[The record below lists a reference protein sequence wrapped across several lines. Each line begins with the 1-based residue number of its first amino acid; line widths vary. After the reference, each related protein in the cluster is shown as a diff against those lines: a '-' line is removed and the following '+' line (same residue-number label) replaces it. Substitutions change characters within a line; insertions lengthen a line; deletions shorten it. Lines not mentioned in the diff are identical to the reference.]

1 VEIPKSKSKNLKP
14 TTMDKKI
21 EKKNWTWQKI
31 AIYAVVVVGVAF
43 LFSTIWKDAGTSKLN
58 VETERL
64 LVDTIHQ
71 GVFQEFIPVTGIVQ
85 PIKTVFID
93 AIEGGR
99 VEEKFVEDGAMMK
112 QGQPILRLSNP
123 DLQLNYLNQE
133 ANTVAQINQIRNTSL
148 MMEQQSLNLREQ
160 ALDVEY
166 QIDLFTKRNQRNQEL
181 YSAKAVAR
189 VDYEETTDQL
199 EHLYRRKKML
209 AMTIEKDSMSQA
221 LQQEQMT
228 NSLDLMKR
236 NLGIARQSLDNL
248 VMKSPID
255 GQLSG
260 LNTELGELINQGES
274 IAQVDDLR
282 NFKIRARIDEY
293 YISRIFIDQEGSFQF
308 DGKTYNLSIKKIYP
322 QVTNGS
328 FEADLVF
335 TDETPKNIKRG
346 QSVSIKLELSAEE
359 KGLLLAR
366 GSFYQKTGGNWIYL
380 VEPGSNVARKQN
392 IKVGRQNPNFY
403 EVLEGLKP
411 GDVVIVSSYDNFGD
425 KDELILK

>member
-1 VEIPKSKSKNLKP
+1 
-14 TTMDKKI
+14 MDKKI
-21 EKKNWTWQKI
+21 EKKKWTWQKI
-31 AIYAVVVVGVAF
+31 AIYTAIVAGAAF
-43 LFSTIWKDAGTSKLN
+43 LFSAIWKDAGTSKLN

-64 LVDTIHQ
+64 LVDTVHQ
-71 GVFQEFIPVTGIVQ
+71 GVFQEFIPVTGIVH
-85 PIKTVFID
+85 PFKTVFID

-112 QGQPILRLSNP
+112 KGQPILRLSNP

-166 QIDLFTKRNQRNQEL
+166 NIDLFSKRNKRNQEL
-181 YSAKAVAR
+181 YQAKAVAR

-209 AMTIEKDSMSQA
+209 AQTIEKDSMFHV
-221 LQQEQMT
+221 LQQEQMN
-228 NSLDLMKR
+228 NSLDLMQR
-236 NLGIARQSLDNL
+236 NLAIAKQSLDNL
-248 VMKSPID
+248 VIKSPID

-274 IAQVDDLR
+274 IAQVDDLS

-308 DGKTYNLSIKKIYP
+308 DGKTYNLTIRKIYP

-335 TDETPKNIKRG
+335 TDEAPKNIKRG

-380 VEPGSNVARKQN
+380 VESGSNVARKQD

-403 EVLEGLKP
+403 EVLEGLRP

>member
-1 VEIPKSKSKNLKP
+1 
-14 TTMDKKI
+14 MDKKI
-21 EKKNWTWQKI
+21 DKKSRTWQK
-31 AIYAVVVVGVAF
+31 AALYGGVAI
-43 LFSTIWKDAGTSKLN
+43 LAGIIISAIWKDSGTSKLN

-64 LVDTIHQ
+64 LLDTVRQ

-93 AIEGGR
+93 AVEGGR

-148 MMEQQSLNLREQ
+148 LMEQQSLSLREQ

-166 QIDLFTKRNQRNQEL
+166 QLDLFEKRTNRNAEL
-181 YSAKAVAR
+181 YEGKIIAK
-189 VDYEETTDQL
+189 VDYEETQDQY
-199 EHLYRRKKML
+199 EHLLRRKKML
-209 AMTIEKDSMSQA
+209 GRTIEKDSLFHV
-221 LQQEQMT
+221 LQQQQMNT
-228 NSLDLMKR
+228 SLDLMER
-236 NLGIARQSLDNL
+236 NLAIARQSLDNL
-248 VMKSPID
+248 VVRAPFE

-260 LNTELGELINQGES
+260 LTTELGELITKGEN
-274 IAQVDDLR
+274 IAQIDDLR
-282 NFKIRARIDEY
+282 NFKIRARIDEF

-308 DGKTYNLSIKKIYP
+308 AGQTFNLRIVKIYP
-322 QVTNGS
+322 QVTNGA

-335 TDETPKNIKRG
+335 TGETPAAIKKG
-346 QSVSIKLELSAEE
+346 QTVSIKLELSAEE
-359 KGLLLAR
+359 EGLLLSR
-366 GSFYQKTGGNWIYL
+366 GSFYQKTGGNWIY
-380 VEPGSNVARKQN
+380 VVNPGSNVAHKRS
-392 IKVGRQNPNFY
+392 IRVGRQNPNFY

-411 GDVVIVSSYDNFGD
+411 GDVVVVSSYDNYGD

>member
-1 VEIPKSKSKNLKP
+1 
-14 TTMDKKI
+14 MDKKI

-31 AIYAVVVVGVAF
+31 ALYVAILGGAGF
-43 LFSTIWKDAGTSKLN
+43 LFSAIWKDAGTSKLN

-64 LVDTIHQ
+64 LIDTIHQ

-112 QGQPILRLSNP
+112 KGQAILRLSNT

-148 MMEQQSLNLREQ
+148 LMEQQSLNLREQ
-160 ALDVEY
+160 ALDVEF
-166 QIDLFTKRNQRNQEL
+166 QIDLFSKRSKRNKEL
-181 YSAKAVAR
+181 YEAKAGAR
-189 VDYEETTDQL
+189 VEYEETTDQL
-199 EHLYRRKKML
+199 EHLHRRKKML
-209 AMTIEKDSMSQA
+209 ALTISKDSLFHV

-236 NLGIARQSLDNL
+236 NLSIAKLNLDNL
-248 VMKSPID
+248 IIKSPID

-274 IAQVDDLR
+274 IAQVDNMS

-293 YISRIFIDQEGSFQF
+293 YINRIFIDQKGSFQF
-308 DGKTYNLSIKKIYP
+308 DGKTYSLSIKKIYP

-335 TDETPKNIKRG
+335 TKDVPSNIKRG

-380 VEPGSNVARKQN
+380 IKEGSGVARKQT

-403 EVLEGLKP
+403 EVLEGLQP

>member
-1 VEIPKSKSKNLKP
+1 
-14 TTMDKKI
+14 MDKKI

-31 AIYAVVVVGVAF
+31 ALYVAILAGAGF
-43 LFSTIWKDAGTSKLN
+43 LFSAIYKDAGKSSLN

-112 QGQPILRLSNP
+112 KGQPILRLSNS

-133 ANTVAQINQIRNTSL
+133 AQTVAQINSIRNTSL
-148 MMEQQSLNLREQ
+148 MMEQQSLTLREQ

-166 QIDLFTKRNQRNQEL
+166 QIDLFSKRNKRNQEL
-181 YSAKAVAR
+181 YKAKAVAK

-209 AMTIEKDSMSQA
+209 AMTIEKDSMFQV

-228 NSLDLMKR
+228 NSVDLMKR
-236 NLGIARQSLDNL
+236 NLAIARQSLDNL
-248 VMKSPID
+248 IIKSPID

-274 IAQVDDLR
+274 IAQVDNLD

-293 YISRIFIDQEGSFQF
+293 YISRIFIDQRGSFQF
-308 DGKTYNLSIKKIYP
+308 SGKTYNLRIKKIYP

-335 TDETPKNIKRG
+335 TDEVPSNIKRG

-366 GSFYQKTGGNWIYL
+366 GSFYQKTGGNWIYKI
-380 VEPGSNVARKQN
+380 VPGSNVAQKQD

-403 EVLEGLKP
+403 EVLGGLRP

>member
-1 VEIPKSKSKNLKP
+1 
-14 TTMDKKI
+14 MDKKI
-21 EKKNWTWQKI
+21 EKKGWTWQKI
-31 AIYAVVVVGVAF
+31 ALYAVGIAAAVF
-43 LFSTIWKDAGTSKLN
+43 LLSSIWKDAGTSKLN

-64 LVDTIHQ
+64 LVDTIRQ

-85 PIKTVFID
+85 PIKTVFLD

-99 VEEKFVEDGAMMK
+99 VEEKYVEDGAMMK
-112 QGQPILRLSNP
+112 KGQAVLRLSNP

-133 ANTVAQINQIRNTSL
+133 ANTVAQINQIRNTTL
-148 MMEQQSLNLREQ
+148 MMEQQSLTLREQ

-166 QIDLFTKRNQRNQEL
+166 QIDLFSKRNVRNQEL
-181 YSAKAVAR
+181 YQAKAVAR

-199 EHLYRRKKML
+199 EHLFRRKKML
-209 AMTIEKDSMSQA
+209 AMTIKKDSMFHA
-221 LQQEQMT
+221 LQQDQMN
-228 NSLDLMKR
+228 NSVDLMKR
-236 NLGIARQSLDNL
+236 NLTIARQSLDNL
-248 VMKSPID
+248 VVKSPID

-293 YISRIFIDQEGSFQF
+293 YISRIFIDQLGSFQF
-308 DGKTYNLSIKKIYP
+308 DGKTYSLRIKKIYP

-335 TDETPKNIKRG
+335 TGSPPLNIKRG

-366 GSFYQKTGGNWIYL
+366 GSFYQKTGGNWIYII
-380 VEPGSNVARKQN
+380 ESGSNVARKHN
-392 IKVGRQNPNFY
+392 IKVGRQNPNYY
-403 EVLEGLKP
+403 EVLDGLGP

>member
-1 VEIPKSKSKNLKP
+1 
-14 TTMDKKI
+14 MDKKI
-21 EKKNWTWQKI
+21 EKKKWTWQKI
-31 AIYAVVVVGVAF
+31 AVYIAILVGAGF
-43 LFSTIWKDAGTSKLN
+43 LFSAIWKDAGTSKLN

-64 LVDTIHQ
+64 LIDTIHQ

-99 VEEKFVEDGAMMK
+99 VEEKFVEDGALMK
-112 QGQPILRLSNP
+112 KGQSILRLSNP

-148 MMEQQSLNLREQ
+148 LMEQQSLNLREQ
-160 ALDVEY
+160 ALDVEF
-166 QIDLFTKRNQRNQEL
+166 QIDLFSKRSTRNKEL
-181 YSAKAVAR
+181 YEAKAGAR

-199 EHLYRRKKML
+199 EHLYRRQKML
-209 AMTIEKDSMSQA
+209 GQTISKDSLFHV
-221 LQQEQMT
+221 LQQEQMN
-228 NSLDLMKR
+228 NSLDLMTR
-236 NLGIARQSLDNL
+236 NLAIARQSLDNL
-248 VMKSPID
+248 IIRSPID

-274 IAQVDDLR
+274 IAQVDNLS

-293 YISRIFIDQEGSFQF
+293 YINRIFIEQQGSFQF
-308 DGKTYNLSIKKIYP
+308 DDKTYNLRIKKIYP

-335 TDETPKNIKRG
+335 TEAVPSNIKRG

-366 GSFYQKTGGNWIYL
+366 GSFYQKTGGNWIYR
-380 VEPGSNVARKQN
+380 VEPDGGVARKQN
-392 IKVGRQNPNFY
+392 IKVGRQNPNYY
-403 EVLEGLKP
+403 EVLEGLRP

-425 KDELILK
+425 KDELVLK

>member
-1 VEIPKSKSKNLKP
+1 
-14 TTMDKKI
+14 MDKKI
-21 EKKNWTWQKI
+21 EKKTWTWQKI
-31 AIYAVVVVGVAF
+31 ALYVAIVAGAGL
-43 LFSTIWKDAGTSKLN
+43 LFSAIWKDAGTSKLN

-112 QGQPILRLSNP
+112 KGQAILRLSNP

-148 MMEQQSLNLREQ
+148 LMEQQSLNLREQ
-160 ALDVEY
+160 ALDVEF
-166 QIDLFTKRNQRNQEL
+166 QIDLFSKRSARNKEL
-181 YSAKAVAR
+181 YEAKAGAR

-209 AMTIEKDSMSQA
+209 AQTISKDSLFHV
-221 LQQEQMT
+221 LQQDQMN

-236 NLGIARQSLDNL
+236 NLAIARQSLDNL
-248 VMKSPID
+248 VVKSPID

-260 LNTELGELINQGES
+260 LNTELGELINQGET
-274 IAQVDDLR
+274 IAQVDDLS

-293 YISRIFIDQEGSFQF
+293 YINRIFINQKGSFQF
-308 DGKTYNLSIKKIYP
+308 DGKSYTLSIRKIYP

-335 TDETPKNIKRG
+335 TDAVPSNIKRG

-366 GSFYQKTGGNWIYL
+366 GSFYQKTGGNWIYKI
-380 VEPGSNVARKQN
+380 EAGSSTARKHN
-392 IKVGRQNPNFY
+392 IKVGRQNPNYY
-403 EVLEGLKP
+403 EVLDGLMP
-411 GDVVIVSSYDNFGD
+411 GDIVIVSSYDNFGD

>member
-1 VEIPKSKSKNLKP
+1 
-14 TTMDKKI
+14 MDKKI
-21 EKKNWTWQKI
+21 EKKKWTWQKI
-31 AIYAVVVVGVAF
+31 AIYAAIVAGAAF
-43 LFSTIWKDAGTSKLN
+43 LFSAIWKDAGTSKLN

-64 LVDTIHQ
+64 LVDTVHQ

-85 PIKTVFID
+85 PLKTVFID

-99 VEEKFVEDGAMMK
+99 VEEKFVEDGAMMQK
-112 QGQPILRLSNP
+112 GQPILRLSNP

-160 ALDVEY
+160 ALDVEFN
-166 QIDLFTKRNQRNQEL
+166 IDLFSKRNERNKEL
-181 YSAKAVAR
+181 YNAKAVAR
-189 VDYEETTDQL
+189 VDFEETTDQL

-209 AMTIEKDSMSQA
+209 ARTIEKDSMFHV
-221 LQQEQMT
+221 LQQEQMN

-236 NLGIARQSLDNL
+236 NLAIAKLSLDNL
-248 VMKSPID
+248 VIRSPID

-274 IAQVDDLR
+274 IAQVDDLS

-308 DGKTYNLSIKKIYP
+308 DGKTYSLRIRKIYP

-328 FEADLVF
+328 FEADLLF
-335 TDETPKNIKRG
+335 IGEAPKNIKRG

-359 KGLLLAR
+359 EGLLLAR

-380 VEPGSNVARKQN
+380 VESGSNVARKQN

-403 EVLEGLKP
+403 EVLEGLRP

>member
-1 VEIPKSKSKNLKP
+1 
-14 TTMDKKI
+14 MDKKL
-21 EKKNWTWQKI
+21 EKKKWSWQKI
-31 AIYAVVVVGVAF
+31 ALYVAILAGAGF
-43 LFSTIWKDAGTSKLN
+43 LFSAIWKDAGTSKLN

-64 LVDTIHQ
+64 LIDTIHQ

-85 PIKTVFID
+85 PIKTVFLD

-99 VEEKFVEDGAMMK
+99 VEEKFVEDGAMLK
-112 QGQPILRLSNP
+112 KGQAILRLSNP

-148 MMEQQSLNLREQ
+148 LMEQQSLNLREQ
-160 ALDVEY
+160 ALDVEF
-166 QIDLFTKRNQRNQEL
+166 QIDLFSKRSQRNKEL
-181 YSAKAVAR
+181 YEAKAGAR
-189 VDYEETTDQL
+189 VEYEETTDQL

-209 AMTIEKDSMSQA
+209 AQTISKDSLFHV
-221 LQQEQMT
+221 LQEDQME
-228 NSLDLMKR
+228 NSLNLMKR
-236 NLGIARQSLDNL
+236 NLGIAKQSLDNL
-248 VMKSPID
+248 IVKSPID

-274 IAQVDDLR
+274 IAQVDNLS

-293 YISRIFIDQEGSFQF
+293 YINRIFIDQQGSFQF
-308 DGKTYNLSIKKIYP
+308 DGKSYLLKIKKIYP

-335 TDETPKNIKRG
+335 TDAVPSNIKRG

-380 VEPGSNVARKQN
+380 IDPNSNIARKHN

-403 EVLEGLKP
+403 EVLEKTLKP

-425 KDELILK
+425 KDELVLK

>member
-1 VEIPKSKSKNLKP
+1 
-14 TTMDKKI
+14 MDKKI

-335 TDETPKNIKRG
+335 TNETPKNIKRG

>member
-1 VEIPKSKSKNLKP
+1 
-14 TTMDKKI
+14 MDKKI
-21 EKKNWTWQKI
+21 EKKSWTWQKI
-31 AIYAVVVVGVAF
+31 ALYIGGAAIAVF
-43 LFSTIWKDAGTSKLN
+43 LLSSIWKDAGTSKLN

-64 LVDTIHQ
+64 LVDTVRQ

-112 QGQPILRLSNP
+112 KGQAILRLSNP
-123 DLQLNYLNQE
+123 DLELNYLNQE

-148 MMEQQSLNLREQ
+148 MMEQQSLSLREQ

-166 QIDLFTKRNQRNQEL
+166 QIDLFSKRNTRNQEL
-181 YSAKAVAR
+181 YQAKAVAR

-209 AMTIEKDSMSQA
+209 AQTISKDSMFHV
-221 LQQEQMT
+221 LQQEQMS

-236 NLGIARQSLDNL
+236 NLAIARQSLDNL

-293 YISRIFIDQEGSFQF
+293 YISRIFIDQLGSFQF

-335 TDETPKNIKRG
+335 TDAPPSNIKRG

-359 KGLLLAR
+359 QGLLLAR

-380 VEPGSNVARKQN
+380 LEEGSNVARKQN

-403 EVLEGLKP
+403 EVLDGLRP

>member
-1 VEIPKSKSKNLKP
+1 
-14 TTMDKKI
+14 MDKKI

-31 AIYAVVVVGVAF
+31 AIYVAILAGAAF

-71 GVFQEFIPVTGIVQ
+71 GVFQEFIPVTGIVH

-93 AIEGGR
+93 AQEGGR

-112 QGQPILRLSNP
+112 KGQAILRLSNP

-166 QIDLFTKRNQRNQEL
+166 QIDLFTKRNKRNQEL

-209 AMTIEKDSMSQA
+209 AMTIEKDSMSQD
-221 LQQEQMT
+221 LQQDQMT

-274 IAQVDDLR
+274 IAQVDDLS

-335 TDETPKNIKRG
+335 TDEAPKNIKRG

-403 EVLEGLKP
+403 EVLEGLRP

>member
-1 VEIPKSKSKNLKP
+1 
-14 TTMDKKI
+14 MDKKI
-21 EKKNWTWQKI
+21 EKKKWTWQKI
-31 AIYAVVVVGVAF
+31 ALYTAIVAVGAF
-43 LFSTIWKDAGTSKLN
+43 FISTIWKESGTSKLN

-85 PIKTVFID
+85 PIKTVFVD

-99 VEEKFVEDGAMMK
+99 VEEKYVEDGTMMK
-112 QGQPILRLSNP
+112 KGQPILRLSNP

-160 ALDVEY
+160 ALDVEFR
-166 QIDLFTKRNQRNQEL
+166 IDLFSKRSERNKEL
-181 YSAKAVAR
+181 YEAKAGAR
-189 VDYEETTDQL
+189 VDFEETQDEL

-209 AMTIEKDSMSQA
+209 ARTIEKDSMFHV
-221 LQQEQMT
+221 LQQDQMN
-228 NSLDLMKR
+228 NSLDLMQR
-236 NLGIARQSLDNL
+236 NLAIARQSLDNL
-248 VMKSPID
+248 IVKSPID

-260 LNTELGELINQGES
+260 LNTELGELINEGES

-293 YISRIFIDQEGSFQF
+293 YINRIFIDQRGSFTF
-308 DGKTYNLSIKKIYP
+308 DNKKYDLSIRKIYP

-335 TDETPKNIKRG
+335 VDAVPSNIKRG

-366 GSFYQKTGGNWIYL
+366 GSFYQKTGGNWIYKIQS
-380 VEPGSNVARKQN
+380 GSNVAQKQE
-392 IKVGRQNPNFY
+392 IKVGRMNPNFY
-403 EVLEGLKP
+403 EVLGGLQP